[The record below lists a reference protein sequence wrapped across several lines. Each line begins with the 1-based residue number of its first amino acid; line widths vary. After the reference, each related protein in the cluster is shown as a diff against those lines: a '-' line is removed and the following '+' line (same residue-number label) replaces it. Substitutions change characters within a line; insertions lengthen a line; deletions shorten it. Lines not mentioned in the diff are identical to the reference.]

1 MTLNNNKNTGN
12 KELLYKLT
20 PQMPLI
26 GLKINDDRRHS
37 DILCL
42 QLVVELKEWDSS
54 SILGSV
60 SLAS

>member
-1 MTLNNNKNTGN
+1 M
-12 KELLYKLT
+12 LYKLT

-42 QLVVELKEWDSS
+42 QLVVELKKWDSS